1 MDHHELGNNLHIPVD
16 TQSKLNVRRFCD
28 VLLKCLIATCP
39 LGCRNIRKLL
49 NGENVHFRFKTIHT
63 HTHEEK
69 NNEQKDLFLSILN
82 INKIDTHK
90 T

>member
-16 TQSKLNVRRFCD
+16 TPSKLNVRRFCD
-28 VLLKCLIATCP
+28 VLLTCFIATSP

-63 HTHEEK
+63 HTK
-69 NNEQKDLFLSILN
+69 K
-82 INKIDTHK
+82 K
-90 T
+90 TMNTKTYFYLY

>member
-28 VLLKCLIATCP
+28 VLLKCFIATCP

-63 HTHEEK
+63 HTRRK
-69 NNEQKDLFLSILN
+69 KQ
-82 INKIDTHK
+82 
-90 T
+90 